1 MCVYV
6 CVYLCKW
13 IYLYKLQCSYGY
25 MSLGKKA
32 WKTLKNTV
40 NKGYAG
46 LRVGRLDLGWRG
58 LKEEKAIE
66 ISKTSMMI
74 LNVYICIYNYMH

>member
-1 MCVYV
+1 MFV
-6 CVYLCKW
+6 CVYLCKY
-13 IYLYKLQCSYGY
+13 IHLYRPQFAYGH

-32 WKTLKNTV
+32 WNALKNIV
-40 NKGYAG
+40 NKGCAG

-66 ISKTSMMI
+66 NFKTSMMI
-74 LNVYICIYNYMH
+74 LNVYVCIYNYTH

>member
-13 IYLYKLQCSYGY
+13 IYLYKLQCSYY

>member
-1 MCVYV
+1 MCMYIYV
-6 CVYLCKW
+6 NEYICTNFSFLIVTW
-13 IYLYKLQCSYGY
+13 AW
-25 MSLGKKA
+25 GKKHGIF
-32 WKTLKNTV
+32 WK

-66 ISKTSMMI
+66 ISKTSMRI
-74 LNVYICIYNYMH
+74 LNDYMCIYNYMH